1 MPVVDGWDST
11 RLIREQEDLKPM
23 PSHAVQSFGRTPIFA
38 VSGMLRR
45 GDEQLYIDAGFNGWM
60 PKPINMKW
68 LGKCLGG
75 AWDARARSLG
85 AYDEDRFELGGWFP
99 EPPMPP
105 AKEEPPPREQIPIP
119 IPEPAALP
127 DTRVEVEIRPEV
139 EHKAEVEVK
148 PEVQTGVETD
158 APPVPDLIPQ
168 SPEEVYPPLPE
179 TPAQGPSSPTAQAQ
193 PAQGYFCQTSR
204 PSKRNATLDVAWAIG
219 PRGTPFEI
227 PEIPSID
234 ESLKML
240 GDQEEPRVGAER
252 VSPTS
257 AEYPHHVC
265 TPWRNE

>member
-1 MPVVDGWDST
+1 
-11 RLIREQEDLKPM
+11 M

-75 AWDARARSLG
+75 AWDARARRLG

-99 EPPMPP
+99 EPSMPP
-105 AKEEPPPREQIPIP
+105 PKEEVPPREQTSIPIP
-119 IPEPAALP
+119 GPLAPSDVKA
-127 DTRVEVEIRPEV
+127 EV
-139 EHKAEVEVK
+139 EVEVK
-148 PEVQTGVETD
+148 PEVVIKPEVAAEVAVETETD

-204 PSKRNATLDVAWAIG
+204 PSKRNATPDVAWAIG

-240 GDQEEPRVGAER
+240 GDQEQPMTSTER
-252 VSPTS
+252 ISPTA
-257 AEYPHHVC
+257 AEYHDVC
-265 TPWRNE
+265 TPWRNA

>member
-1 MPVVDGWDST
+1 
-11 RLIREQEDLKPM
+11 M

-99 EPPMPP
+99 EPAMPP
-105 AKEEPPPREQIPIP
+105 AKEEPLPQEQAPTPISM
-119 IPEPAALP
+119 PEVVADVKTETEVKLE
-127 DTRVEVEIRPEV
+127 VEVRPEV
-139 EHKAEVEVK
+139 EVKHEVAAEVA
-148 PEVQTGVETD
+148 VETETE

-204 PSKRNATLDVAWAIG
+204 PSKRNATPDVAWAIG

-227 PEIPSID
+227 SEIPSID
-234 ESLKML
+234 ESLKIL
-240 GDQEEPRVGAER
+240 GDQEEPRTGAER
-252 VSPTS
+252 ISPTA
-257 AEYPHHVC
+257 AEYPDVC
-265 TPWRNE
+265 TPWRNV